1 MKTIIFTTATLGFG
15 LAAVTSAWAL
25 PDGEALFKGRCSA
38 CHQVTGKGIPGA
50 FPALA
55 GDPFV
60 LTVKDDA
67 IVKTVLQGRGGMP
80 SFAASTDDDTIAAIL
95 TYVRSAWGNKAPK
108 VKTETVAAIRKEI
121 KAASGNPVHN

>member
-1 MKTIIFTTATLGFG
+1 MKTIIFTAAIVGLGLSAG
-15 LAAVTSAWAL
+15 TSAWAL

-38 CHQVTGKGIPGA
+38 CHQVTGKGIPPA

-60 LTVKDDA
+60 LTAKDDA

-108 VKTETVAAIRKEI
+108 VKTETVARIRKEI